1 MKNNFLIVS
10 ILLFGGMLCLGQSV
24 NHPGKGLLKKKTMS
38 CAATPEEFSET
49 IYKYSNGRVVVI
61 NDYYNTLLSRYEV
74 IKYNQSG
81 KVYKHISYS
90 SDGEMLQTEI
100 TEYDSKQRILNRKK
114 LDKYNVIKL
123 VFEYDTLS
131 RLIAENYYN
140 DSFNPEISC
149 NYYLYDYSNKRFI
162 KKSYYVDCS
171 LRSYEVDTR
180 DNLNRKTKTEFFFND
195 VKSGTD
201 VYKYADTLL
210 VYERSYDGGERLTCE
225 IQYIY
230 NPENQLT
237 ETIKDGRLTEKN
249 FYENQR
255 LIRTERY
262 KYSEIMI
269 PRPPACLY
277 NCRNYYNYRPFCF
290 KPNSG

>member
-1 MKNNFLIVS
+1 MKNKLLILNF
-10 ILLFGGMLCLGQSV
+10 ILFWGILCLGQSV

-38 CAATPEEFSET
+38 CSAAPEEFWET
-49 IYKYSNGRVVVI
+49 IYEYNNGKLVGI
-61 NDYYNTLLSRYEV
+61 NGYYNTELNQYEV
-74 IKYNQSG
+74 IKYNQAG
-81 KVYKHISYS
+81 KEYKHISYS
-90 SDGEMLQTEI
+90 ANGEIYQTEN
-100 TEYDSKQRILNRKK
+100 TEYDSKQRILNRNQ
-114 LDKYNVIKL
+114 LDKDNVIKL
-123 VFEYDTLS
+123 VYEYDTLS

-149 NYYLYDYSNKRFI
+149 NYYLYDYLNKRFI

-210 VYERSYDGGERLTCE
+210 VYERSYDRGEQLTCE

-237 ETIKDGRLTEKN
+237 ETIIDGRLIEKN

-255 LIRTERY
+255 LKRTERY
-262 KYSEIMI
+262 KYDVPMI
-269 PRPPACLY
+269 PRPPACSGTDIIEY
-277 NCRNYYNYRPFCF
+277 EYY
-290 KPNSG
+290 